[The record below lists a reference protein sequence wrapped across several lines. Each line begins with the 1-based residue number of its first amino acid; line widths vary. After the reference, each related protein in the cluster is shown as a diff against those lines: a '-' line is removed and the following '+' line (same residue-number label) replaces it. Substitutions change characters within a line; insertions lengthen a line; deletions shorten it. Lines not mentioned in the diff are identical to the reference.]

1 MRPSALLTTCLLA
14 CLLTSTASAQAKP
27 WVVYPGGKG
36 PGAGRHIVF
45 VTGDDEY
52 RSEEGMPMLA
62 KILSVRHGF
71 KCTVLFAIDPKT
83 GVIQP
88 NHQTNI
94 PGLEALE
101 TADLM
106 VLFLRFRELPDEQ
119 MAHIVKFT
127 HSGKPIIGLRTSTHA
142 FNYGRNKQSKY
153 QPLTFNSGKPRGG
166 WGGLVLGDTWLNH
179 HGHHGRESTRGVIN
193 PKYETHP
200 VLTGVTDIWGP
211 TDVYGVRK
219 LPADAQVIVHGQ
231 VLGGMQPTAEP
242 VTGRKNEPMM
252 PLAWTRAFKT
262 DTGKTAR
269 VFCTTMG
276 ASVDLQS
283 EGFRRLLVNAC
294 YWGVGL
300 EDRIPTRRR
309 RGLFGRLLRLPIRLL
324 GQSREQKEA
333 DVRYVGEYKP
343 TQFGFGNFV
352 KGVKPS
358 DHALE

>member
-1 MRPSALLTTCLLA
+1 MRPSALLIA
-14 CLLTSTASAQAKP
+14 CLLTGLLTPMASADDKP

-36 PGAGRHIVF
+36 PGAGKHIVF

-83 GVIQP
+83 GAITP

-94 PGLEALE
+94 PGLEALVQ
-101 TADLM
+101 ADLM

-142 FNYGRNKQSKY
+142 FNYGRNKKSKY

-179 HGHHGRESTRGVIN
+179 HGHHGRESTRGIIN
-193 PKYETHP
+193 PKLKTHP
-200 VLTGVTDIWGP
+200 VLKGVTDTWGP

-231 VLGGMQPTAEP
+231 VLAGMKPSSEP

-252 PLAWTRAFKT
+252 PLVWLRAFKT
-262 DTGKTAR
+262 ESGKTSR
-269 VFCTTMG
+269 VLATTMG
-276 ASVDLQS
+276 ASTDLQS
-283 EGFRRLLVNAC
+283 AGLRRLLVNGC
-294 YWGVGL
+294 YWGLGM
-300 EDRIPTRRR
+300 ETRIA
-309 RGLFGRLLRLPIRLL
+309 
-324 GQSREQKEA
+324 A
-333 DVRYVGEYKP
+333 DSDVSYVGAYKP
-343 TQFGFGNFV
+343 TRFGFGSFV